1 MRWVLALIV
10 SGLASADTVRSD
22 LGGFR
27 QEFEGRVVRRE
38 GNTVTLEADWGT
50 VRVDPGKDGTV
61 EVEEK
66 RLPIH
71 EHAERAA
78 KLGAKDA
85 EGWRAHAE
93 WCTESGL
100 PVRARQ
106 ARRRVQELTAGGA
119 APEKAQEGVVLWE
132 SQNGALAAE
141 DGVRLAPDLDSW
153 KLLGE
158 HPSHQ
163 AIFEARGL
171 GARVFASCTTRPM
184 EMPPGEIWALDLETG
199 KFALEKALPEVGC
212 LEIVRAGGKLYV
224 PGTEPMQGY
233 ELGNVHVFDGS
244 EWVQRRGI
252 PHGLHV
258 TGFARCA
265 GWLWAGSGG
274 GALGACL
281 WRSDDEGATWEL
293 AAQRRDH
300 GRVYGLFAWGDVLLA
315 MLDFRTLAKW
325 DGSKL
330 VSAGAPPFDT
340 LYPAFAPHG
349 ARLFVGTRTGGFLT
363 DLRKWDRF
371 DPATHFVDAV
381 SAGPTLF
388 AAADTGPRAG
398 KPVDGS
404 QAALGARTDTVGV
417 VLRSENGVD
426 WKRVWKA
433 PDGLAVTSVEV
444 WGGRL
449 FATTFGKARLYGT
462 TEFVKRGTVVSKPV
476 ALSFA
481 PAKLEMDAGIPEGTS
496 IEVRVRSAATPAKLA
511 AAVFAGPDGTA
522 KTFYDIESTDLGKVH
537 QVRGL
542 FEIEVTLN
550 GSTAA
555 SPVVRRVRIAGK
567 E

>member
-1 MRWVLALIV
+1 MRWVLALFV
-10 SGLASADTVRSD
+10 SGLVSADTVRSD
-22 LGGFR
+22 LGGFQ
-27 QEFEGRVVRRE
+27 QEFEGRVVRRD
-38 GNTVTLEADWGT
+38 GNTATLETDWGS
-50 VRVDPGKDGTV
+50 VLVDPGKAGTL
-61 EVEEK
+61 EVEER

-71 EHAERAA
+71 EHGERAA

-85 EGWRAHAE
+85 EAWRAHAA
-93 WCTESGL
+93 WCTENGL

-106 ARRRVQELTAGGA
+106 ALRRVRALTGGDS
-119 APEKAQEGVVLWE
+119 PEEKPGQGAVLWE
-132 SQNGALAAE
+132 SQDGALAAE
-141 DGVRLAPDLDSW
+141 DGIHLAPDFDSW

-184 EMPPGEIWALDLETG
+184 EIPPGEIWALDLETG
-199 KFALEKALPEVGC
+199 KFALEKELPEVGC

-233 ELGNVHVFDGS
+233 ELGNVYVFDGKA
-244 EWVQRRGI
+244 WVQRRAI

-315 MLDFRTLAKW
+315 VLDFRTLAKW

-381 SAGPTLF
+381 AAGPTLF
-388 AAADTGPRAG
+388 AAADTGPRTG
-398 KPVDGS
+398 KPVEGS
-404 QAALGARTDTVGV
+404 QAALGARTDTIGV
-417 VLRSENGVD
+417 VLRSEDGLD

-462 TEFVKRGTVVSKPV
+462 TEFVNAGTVRSKPLT
-476 ALSFA
+476 LSVG
-481 PAKLEMDAGIPEGTS
+481 PARLDIEAAVPKGTS
-496 IEVRVRSAATPAKLA
+496 VEVRVRCAATPAKLA

-522 KTFYDIESTDLGKVH
+522 KTFYDIDRADLGKPH
-537 QVRGL
+537 QVRGV
-542 FEIEVTLN
+542 FEVELTLR
-550 GSTAA
+550 GSREA
-555 SPVVRRVRIAGK
+555 SPVVRRVSFAGT
-567 E
+567 